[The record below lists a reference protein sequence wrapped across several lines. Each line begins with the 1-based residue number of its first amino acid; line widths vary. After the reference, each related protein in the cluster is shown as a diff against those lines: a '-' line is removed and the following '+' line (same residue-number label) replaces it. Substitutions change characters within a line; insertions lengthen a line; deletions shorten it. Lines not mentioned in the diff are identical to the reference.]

1 MAALYV
7 FRMTSDRASTP
18 GALQLPAR
26 RVALVVEDDPSQR
39 RQVTE
44 HLTRLGMDVIAV
56 ADGDAA
62 LSCIRERRPD
72 LLCLDLSLP
81 RISGY
86 EVCEQIRNDPE
97 LQDLAVIMTSE
108 RASLE
113 ERAHSYEA
121 GADAYLSKPHSLDKL
136 AKEVWRLL
144 DRPSLSSRQS

>member
-1 MAALYV
+1 MGPLYV
-7 FRMTSDRASTP
+7 FRMTSGRTP
-18 GALQLPAR
+18 TPLALELPAR
-26 RVALVVEDDPSQR
+26 RVVLVVEDDPAQR

-44 HLTRLGMDVIAV
+44 HLTRLGLEVIAV
-56 ADGDAA
+56 ADGDSA
-62 LSCIRERRPD
+62 LSTIRERRPD

-86 EVCEQIRNDPE
+86 EVCEQIRTDPE

-144 DRPSLSSRQS
+144 DKR